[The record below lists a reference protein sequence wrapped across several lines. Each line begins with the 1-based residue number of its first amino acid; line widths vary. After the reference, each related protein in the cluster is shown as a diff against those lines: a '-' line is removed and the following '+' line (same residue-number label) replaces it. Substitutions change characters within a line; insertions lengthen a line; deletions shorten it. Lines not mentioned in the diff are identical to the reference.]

1 MVSEPSP
8 PDPARTATGGLYRR
22 FVAPLLSSDG
32 GADAEQL
39 SRLSLGVLAE
49 TALRRDWP
57 LVRDTLQG
65 LAGELQRRD
74 PRLQQTLFGCRFA
87 NPVGLAAGFDKNG
100 VAAALWD
107 RFGFGFAEPGTI
119 TWEPQVGNPRPR
131 LFRLADDQAVINR
144 MGFNNQGLEAF
155 AGRLARPG
163 RPGPVGANIG
173 ANKDSADRIGDYVT
187 GLKRLWGLADWFTLN
202 ISSPNTPGLRTLQT
216 RAALEE
222 LLGRT
227 AEARDALPTRGRVP
241 LFLKVAPD
249 LDDPEIEAIVET
261 VLAFGLSGIIVANTT
276 LSRPAL
282 ASPDASEAGGLSGA
296 PLRDLAQSVLGRFH
310 QSAAGRLPLIGV
322 GGIASGSDAYDR
334 IRAGAS
340 AVQLYSAL
348 VFEGPGLAVRLSR
361 DLAARLRADGF
372 RTLAEAVGAR

>member
-1 MVSEPSP
+1 MSRLHDLAASALRTLDPEDAHRLTVRALALGLGPRAP
-8 PDPARTATGGLYRR
+8 APDPILATTIAGLS
-22 FVAPLLSSDG
+22 LSS
-32 GADAEQL
+32 
-39 SRLSLGVLAE
+39 
-49 TALRRDWP
+49 AL
-57 LVRDTLQG
+57 
-65 LAGELQRRD
+65 
-74 PRLQQTLFGCRFA
+74 
-87 NPVGLAAGFDKNG
+87 GLAAGFDKNAEVFG
-100 VAAALWD
+100 PMLAA
-107 RFGFGFAEPGTI
+107 GFGFVECGTV
-119 TWEPQVGNPRPR
+119 TPLAQAGNPRPR
-131 LFRLADDQAVINR
+131 LFRLTDDQAVINR

-155 AGRLARPG
+155 AARLGRPG

-187 GLKRLWGLADWFTLN
+187 GLERLWGLADWFTLN
-202 ISSPNTPGLRTLQT
+202 ISSPNTPGLRALQT

-227 AEARDALPTRGRVP
+227 AEARDALPASGRVP

-282 ASPDASEAGGLSGA
+282 ASPDAGEAGGLSGA
-296 PLRDLAQSVLGRFH
+296 PLRELAQSVLGRF
-310 QSAAGRLPLIGV
+310 SAVAAGRLPLVGA
-322 GGIASGSDAYDR
+322 GGIASGADAYAR

-372 RTLAEAVGAR
+372 RTLAEAVGAT